1 MASKEDVVSELKPN
15 QLKRNCTDLNKIITT
30 IQESL
35 NPFSKETP
43 KDQLY
48 NIGSG
53 KAASTDTSK
62 FLLNVNRIGSESRE
76 AFISECIADSTRF
89 ERRLQK
95 RKIFTFATEG
105 QKYKLRDNNDKI
117 VEVRM
122 ERDLFGCILF
132 LALQQKIDMG
142 EVLKYPLTP
151 VPLSLCHVDGTMQ
164 KTQKSALMTEIEKR
178 IVMTDPM
185 GVDVT
190 IIDGLFFLYLLQEP
204 PSTFGLI
211 SRYILRRVCEIGTAS
226 IHLVFDRI
234 MTPSIKDYEG
244 TWTRLFRML

>member
-1 MASKEDVVSELKPN
+1 MASKEDVVSDLKPN
-15 QLKRNCTDLNKIITT
+15 QLKRNCTDLNEIITT

-48 NIGSG
+48 NIRSG

-62 FLLNVNRIGSESRE
+62 FLLNVNRIGPELRE
-76 AFISECIADSTRF
+76 TFISECIADSTRF

-95 RKIFTFATEG
+95 RKIFTFATKG
-105 QKYKLRDNNDKI
+105 QKYKLRGNNDKI

-132 LALQQKIDMG
+132 LASLQKIDMG
-142 EVLKYPLTP
+142 ELLKYPLTP

-164 KTQKSALMTEIEKR
+164 KNSKIS
-178 IVMTDPM
+178 
-185 GVDVT
+185 VD
-190 IIDGLFFLYLLQEP
+190 
-204 PSTFGLI
+204 
-211 SRYILRRVCEIGTAS
+211 
-226 IHLVFDRI
+226 DR
-234 MTPSIKDYEG
+234 D
-244 TWTRLFRML
+244 